1 MLTVEKGLKNEGS
14 VEGKMERMKEAR
26 KEGKRKKGRN
36 ILLWNTCMCPP
47 KFTIC
52 TLTSIVAIF
61 GVRK

>member
-1 MLTVEKGLKNEGS
+1 M
-14 VEGKMERMKEAR
+14 EGKMERMKAAR

-36 ILLWNTCMCPP
+36 ILLWNTCICPP
-47 KFTIC
+47 KFTSC